1 MTIDVPVERIVADYV
16 TLRDTISDKEE
27 AHKEE
32 IAVLKAQLDELAA
45 TLLGVC
51 AEQNID
57 SMRTPAGTASRRV
70 TTRYWASD
78 WESMYRFINEHN
90 APWLLEKRISNNM
103 MQQFLENEP
112 DLTPPGL
119 QADRKFVIS
128 VRRPTAR

>member
-45 TLLGVC
+45 TLLDVC

>member
-45 TLLGVC
+45 TLLEVC

>member
-27 AHKEE
+27 THQEE
-32 IAVLKAQLDELAA
+32 IAVQKAQLDELAA
-45 TLLGVC
+45 ALLEVW

-70 TTRYWASD
+70 NTRYWASD

>member
-1 MTIDVPVERIVADYV
+1 MSDDLPVDSIVAAYV
-16 TLRDTISDKEE
+16 KLRDAISDKEE
-27 AHKEE
+27 THKEE
-32 IAVLKAQLDELAA
+32 IAVLKAQLDELSSA
-45 TLLGVC
+45 LLDVC
-51 AEQNID
+51 AAQNID
-57 SMRTPAGTASRRV
+57 SMRTAAGTVSRRV
-70 TTRYWASD
+70 TSRYWTSD
-78 WESMYRFINEHN
+78 WESMYRFINEHD